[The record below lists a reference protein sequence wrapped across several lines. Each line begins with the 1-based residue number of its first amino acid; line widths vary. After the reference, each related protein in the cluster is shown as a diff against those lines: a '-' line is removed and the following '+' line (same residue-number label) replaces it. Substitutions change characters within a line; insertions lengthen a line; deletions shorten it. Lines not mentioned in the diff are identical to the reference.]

1 MKKRAILNFH
11 HIFKTVGTTVTA
23 LLKQFFTHGESVNSG
38 RLSDNHA
45 EPVSDNG
52 DVLSCADCVDYE
64 EYLSNQVKIYLQ
76 DMGILNEYHKYI
88 DRNKIA
94 IDIGANRGELSW
106 FLLEHAC
113 KVIAFEPLPSAFQ
126 QLSRIS
132 SDKLEIH
139 NLALS
144 NRVGTSILK
153 MPFDT
158 AMNSYNDG
166 LSSLEPSSL
175 NLVYSKFPNRFTH
188 EKELTTQTQKLDNF
202 CLSDVTTIKID
213 VEGHEIEVLEGA
225 KNTILSNKPSLLI
238 EIAWNKR
245 GTNECVRIIQDLGY
259 KGYFFEDGCLKPIH
273 LASENEFNFLFLPD
287 GG

>member
-1 MKKRAILNFH
+1 MNFLSFIKKKLRNRFQSENLN
-11 HIFKTVGTTVTA
+11 
-23 LLKQFFTHGESVNSG
+23 N
-38 RLSDNHA
+38 DHA
-45 EPVSDNG
+45 EPISDNG
-52 DVLSCADCVDYE
+52 DVISCENYADYE
-64 EYLSNQVKIYLQ
+64 EYLSNQVKIYL
-76 DMGILNEYHKYI
+76 DNMKILNEYYKFI
-88 DRNKIA
+88 DKNKIA

-106 FLLEHAC
+106 FLLKYAR

-144 NRVGTSILK
+144 NRVGTSILR

-188 EKELTTQTQKLDNF
+188 EKEFTVKTQKLDDFNF
-202 CLSDVTTIKID
+202 SNVTTIKID
-213 VEGHEIEVLEGA
+213 VEGHEIEVIEGA
-225 KNTILSNKPSLLI
+225 KNLILSNKPSLLV
-238 EIAWNKR
+238 EIAWNKK
-245 GTNECVRIIQDLGY
+245 GTKECVRFIQDLGY
-259 KGYFFEDGCLKPIH
+259 KGYFFQEYCLKPID
-273 LASENEFNFLFLPD
+273 LTKDDEFNFLFLPEND
-287 GG
+287 